1 MSEIVKTILVP
12 TDLTENGNVAVETAA
27 SFCKSLKAKLI
38 LMHVVDL
45 PAYPGV
51 LLEGDIRNPGEMAIG
66 FAQDQL
72 KVISSDQMFE
82 DIEVEVCVESGK
94 VFQSIV
100 KKAEKSS
107 CDLIVMGA
115 HGLTG
120 LEQLLLGTNARRVI
134 HSTSIPVLTVKEP
147 LYFENIQKIAFASN
161 FNQEYAYSFPRIYQ
175 YVEMFNP
182 QINLVKV
189 ITPKNFESSAFS
201 MKTIDDFA
209 ASVNLMDYQ
218 SHLVNAHSV
227 PEGLAWYCANNAIDL
242 LFMPTHGQ
250 TGITRIW
257 SGSHAEQM
265 GQQSTVPI
273 FSHRMI
279 DIAKSRG
286 VIFPD

>member
-12 TDLTENGNVAVETAA
+12 TDLTENGNVAVETAT

-72 KVISSDQMFE
+72 KLISSDQMFE

-120 LEQLLLGTNARRVI
+120 LEHLLLGTNARRVI

-257 SGSHAEQM
+257 SGSHAERM